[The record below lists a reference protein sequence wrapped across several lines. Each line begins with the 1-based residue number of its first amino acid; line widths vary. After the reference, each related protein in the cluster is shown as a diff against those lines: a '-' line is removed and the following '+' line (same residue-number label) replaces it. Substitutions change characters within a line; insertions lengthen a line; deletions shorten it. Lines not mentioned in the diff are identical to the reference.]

1 MTALV
6 ELAGC
11 SGSHERRIVL
21 LTNGNSPFWDIVR
34 KGMQKGEQDF
44 DLKAAGLKAV
54 MEVNDGTPD
63 GQISK
68 LRQFASQSD
77 IAAVAVSAADANN
90 AGVADE
96 MRNLQSR
103 GIQVITLDADVDRA
117 SMRDARKFYLGSDN
131 LYGGHELGVAA
142 KKLVPDGGGFVQF
155 VGRTGSAN
163 AIDRMNAFKDAVGSN
178 CQELDRMGDEM
189 DQSRARDN
197 VRNALRNFPDLKIL
211 VGIWS
216 YNAPA
221 IVDVIKE
228 SGKRDQVAIVTFD
241 AEPLAIEEMD
251 KGFIDVMVVQNPYEM
266 GRLAV
271 KLLKALVEKDEK
283 TVSEMFP
290 HQGQPEGDLYSTGMR
305 VVAPNEGSPLTADLF
320 GKNTDFYKLDDFKK
334 WLAERDLEG
343 S

>member
-1 MTALV
+1 
-6 ELAGC
+6 
-11 SGSHERRIVL
+11 
-21 LTNGNSPFWDIVR
+21 
-34 KGMQKGEQDF
+34 
-44 DLKAAGLKAV
+44 
-54 MEVNDGTPD
+54 
-63 GQISK
+63 
-68 LRQFASQSD
+68 
-77 IAAVAVSAADANN
+77 
-90 AGVADE
+90 
-96 MRNLQSR
+96 
-103 GIQVITLDADVDRA
+103 
-117 SMRDARKFYLGSDN
+117 
-131 LYGGHELGVAA
+131 
-142 KKLVPDGGGFVQF
+142 
-155 VGRTGSAN
+155 
-163 AIDRMNAFKDAVGSN
+163 VGSN
-178 CQELDRMGDEM
+178 YQELDRMGDEM

-271 KLLKALVEKDEK
+271 KLLKALIEKDEK